1 MSLEGLKASCI
12 KSGLALVGTDG
23 TVYYCPPEAQLPD
36 ALRNALARAD
46 SPSNKK
52 LAVFQTG
59 RVRGLDC
66 DPAEL
71 QQ

>member
-36 ALRNALARAD
+36 ALRNALTRA
-46 SPSNKK
+46 
-52 LAVFQTG
+52 QTHL
-59 RVRGLDC
+59 RIKN
-66 DPAEL
+66 
-71 QQ
+71 